1 MFFIAFQIRD
11 WLTVL
16 ETMLKQ
22 QVVIVG
28 DSEDVLLLLEKQKV
42 LSFSFL
48 FVPVNDPVL
57 VHRFRGGGRREVK
70 RQGKGPGG
78 WHQKS
83 SKPPRS
89 RNAAVEY
96 SIVAVI
102 GLS

>member
-1 MFFIAFQIRD
+1 
-11 WLTVL
+11 
-16 ETMLKQ
+16 MLKQ

-42 LSFSFL
+42 LSFSFFL
-48 FVPVNDPVL
+48 PVNDPVL
-57 VHRFRGGGRREVK
+57 VHRFPGGGRREVK